1 VLGERLRLRD
11 AMLAGCCA
19 YWALRF
25 LGVRAVGEAIRLLGT
40 VNSARMQ
47 LVRALRLL
55 GVALTGSAGS
65 ARRRLRRLRLLAFY
79 AT

>member
-1 VLGERLRLRD
+1 VRVLGGRLRLRD

-47 LVRALRLL
+47 LVRALH
-55 GVALTGSAGS
+55 
-65 ARRRLRRLRLLAFY
+65 
-79 AT
+79 